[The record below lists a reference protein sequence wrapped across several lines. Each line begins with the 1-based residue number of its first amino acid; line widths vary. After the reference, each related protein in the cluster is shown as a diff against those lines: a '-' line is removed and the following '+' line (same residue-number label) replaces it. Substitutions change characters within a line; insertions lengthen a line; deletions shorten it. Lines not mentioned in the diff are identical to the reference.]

1 MPLQSTAA
9 RLRERRRVCGS
20 RLGLHFA
27 CYYFWHWAVVCST
40 RLDISAGF
48 ATGCE
53 TENLEPR
60 VDRGSAKPMAPPG
73 EPHHAVVCQSC
84 PSARIAR
91 SAPATPP
98 LRTQFRQD
106 KAQETPLVG
115 RGTDAGPSS
124 VPTSK

>member
-9 RLRERRRVCGS
+9 RLRERRRVRGS

-27 CYYFWHWAVVCST
+27 CYYFRHWAVVCST
-40 RLDISAGF
+40 RLEISAGF

-60 VDRGSAKPMAPPG
+60 VDRGSAKPTAPPG
-73 EPHHAVVCQSC
+73 RPHHAVVCQSC
-84 PSARIAR
+84 P

-106 KAQETPLVG
+106 KARETPLVG
-115 RGTDAGPSS
+115 R
-124 VPTSK
+124 